1 MLWCICMG
9 FNSVRLCLWMLVL
22 RVFGIW
28 VLFLFIVTINL
39 TELHNYWIVFST
51 ILSIYWN
58 VLSTISLST
67 QNNTT
72 KKTITSKL
80 SISSI
85 GDKVRIKCSLGK
97 CKLIYEIIIEMML
110 RLENF
115 SIGIKM
121 VSRFCWFCITMII
134 ILILLI
140 RL

>member
-9 FNSVRLCLWMLVL
+9 FNSVRLRLWMLVL
-22 RVFGIW
+22 RVLGIW
-28 VLFLFIVTINL
+28 VLSLFIVIMNL
-39 TELHNYWIVFST
+39 TELQNYWIVFST

-85 GDKVRIKCSLGK
+85 GDTARIKCSLGK

-134 ILILLI
+134 ILIL
-140 RL
+140 